1 MANFYGFYEILMLFM
16 KFWWYIKI
24 LLFRWIHPTC
34 KYNCRGNWGQQI
46 KVTYKNNITTLHIP
60 EGLPSL
66 KVDTFQ
72 MAMLAWKSWPIQKL
86 TPLLYEKLLKFE
98 GKKWSYFYNF
108 HTLTWPNK
116 HLKFHFRGYFTKSSF
131 WHLKSE
137 ARAKIFTVLIAWL
150 GSVNFAFM
158 CHSGT
163 SKGFGAVRVSWSEAD
178 HHRSRRLF
186 DIWLWQFYEK
196 VIEKL

>member
-1 MANFYGFYEILMLFM
+1 MGIAGSVVGIKFSIFYYT
-16 KFWWYIKI
+16 
-24 LLFRWIHPTC
+24 TC
-34 KYNCRGNWGQQI
+34 VFTC
-46 KVTYKNNITTLHIP
+46 IP
-60 EGLPSL
+60 EELPGLEVSI
-66 KVDTFQ
+66 FQ
-72 MAMLAWKSWPIQKL
+72 MAISAWKSWPIQKI

-98 GKKWSYFYNF
+98 GKKWSHFSHF
-108 HTLTWPNK
+108 HTLTWSNK

-131 WHLKSE
+131 SHLRVE
-137 ARAKIFTVLIAWL
+137 VRTKIFTVLIAWL
-150 GSVNFAFM
+150 GSVNFAIM

-163 SKGFGAVRVSWSEAD
+163 SKGFWAVRVSWSEAD